1 MLTYPGKAGASQ
13 MSKIENAKEM
23 IFVRIVEEYPDE
35 YILVKII
42 EIDHSKGRKIG
53 LAIYT
58 APSWEEL
65 HAYAEK
71 EGLIESTIILQ
82 GINLM
87 PIIGGLL

>member
-1 MLTYPGKAGASQ
+1 

-42 EIDHSKGRKIG
+42 EIDHEKGRKIG

-58 APSWEEL
+58 ASSWEEL
-65 HAYAEK
+65 HTYAEK
-71 EGLIESTIILQ
+71 EGITQDTIILT
-82 GINLM
+82 GLNLM
-87 PIIGGLL
+87 PVLGGLL